1 MVGYMVRSVN
11 FMSMG
16 PLTHIIFC
24 EVSSIIRNNAVW
36 NTMTVDKAFC
46 KSTDDSFRRSIVF
59 REGRSISTVN
69 VYFSKDQKLSL
80 PWWKPFSIISL
91 QPGHCLIPLGEWYH
105 TGDSVLVSDVGRLGS
120 QQLFSSARPWW
131 AEVHVVEPMHNF
143 IPATMASFFMILLGN
158 VRSGWRGRLTITH
171 RTSDPIQL
179 TINIL
184 LSEVTLWWAFTWHT
198 NIFMHLAHSERS
210 ASSLHFLVINF
221 LIMFLPSCWPSAMAT
236 THESIYNHTSGHFF
250 IQTKWTIRCTAQSS
264 VHLEDFPSPL
274 SFSSVLEKGCS
285 AVAVQSWVVPEH
297 YIDLFVNQG
306 WVFFSSVKWSLRTPS
321 EAIGAD

>member
-158 VRSGWRGRLTITH
+158 VRRAGEGGWLLPTEQVILSNWLLTSSSLRSPFGEHSHGTQI
-171 RTSDPIQL
+171 SSCIWPIQRG
-179 TINIL
+179 L
-184 LSEVTLWWAFTWHT
+184 L
-198 NIFMHLAHSERS
+198 
-210 ASSLHFLVINF
+210 
-221 LIMFLPSCWPSAMAT
+221 
-236 THESIYNHTSGHFF
+236 
-250 IQTKWTIRCTAQSS
+250 
-264 VHLEDFPSPL
+264 PL
-274 SFSSVLEKGCS
+274 
-285 AVAVQSWVVPEH
+285 
-297 YIDLFVNQG
+297 
-306 WVFFSSVKWSLRTPS
+306 
-321 EAIGAD
+321 